1 MTVIDFIKRGLGS
14 SFKGTV
20 DIGMVFLICIW
31 DIVEEWQRGQ
41 VSCKCRNFR
50 TTCVS
55 WMMFTLLFV
64 LIIRVT
70 VASPQTWADSEAC
83 LGVLPPGLQAQAP
96 SPESRHV
103 FAVLLR
109 FFRRSPW
116 LRWLHVGLSLQPD
129 DKLERAGTPRPAS
142 DCALARNS
150 NM

>member
-31 DIVEEWQRGQ
+31 DIVEEWQRGR

-70 VASPQTWADSEAC
+70 VASPQTWGDTEAC
-83 LGVLPPGLQAQAP
+83 SGVLLQAQAP

-103 FAVLLR
+103 FAVLPAQPLASLIA
-109 FFRRSPW
+109 RRSLPA
-116 LRWLHVGLSLQPD
+116 
-129 DKLERAGTPRPAS
+129 AGRQTREGGNSAS
-142 DCALARNS
+142 RI
-150 NM
+150 

>member
-31 DIVEEWQRGQ
+31 DIVEEWQRGR

-70 VASPQTWADSEAC
+70 VASPQTWADTEAC
-83 LGVLPPGLQAQAP
+83 SGVLPPGLQAQAP

-103 FAVLLR
+103 FAVLPAQPLASLIA
-109 FFRRSPW
+109 RRSLP
-116 LRWLHVGLSLQPD
+116 P
-129 DKLERAGTPRPAS
+129 AGRQTREGGNSAS
-142 DCALARNS
+142 RI
-150 NM
+150 